1 MAVVPPS
8 NKEEEIASS
17 SLSAIL
23 VALVDAVDRLTL
35 QTKSLPLEAEVL
47 SAAQSTEYILV
58 PSIVGSATP
67 SEGVSESDT
76 LPAVQDRRARPC
88 PWFDPAPPEVN
99 ANPAVPNPAVPSMA
113 PTEAGPSSVP
123 HIPTPAD
130 VRARYEE
137 MPSTASK
144 TWFVVT
150 RGRLPGVY
158 ATWMETS
165 PLVIGVSRAVFNK
178 YTTKEEALAAY
189 GAAWASGHVTRF
201 Y

>member
-35 QTKSLPLEAEVL
+35 QTKLARLRLAKGSRSPTLSLQCRTAEP
-47 SAAQSTEYILV
+47 APV
-58 PSIVGSATP
+58 PGSVDSITAPPIGSA
-67 SEGVSESDT
+67 
-76 LPAVQDRRARPC
+76 
-88 PWFDPAPPEVN
+88 DPVPPEVN